1 MADQLQ
7 NNPRANPELAQQ
19 AKDLAQKQ
27 QQVAQQME
35 QLGQQPGAANA
46 AQQQRQQELNNAAG
60 QLGQQLAE
68 SQNKLGQQPLNL
80 PQPAEGAKQ
89 AGQQAANSQ
98 QKMEAA
104 KQASQQG
111 NANQAA
117 QAAEQAAE
125 NLQKAAEQAQAAAEK
140 SRPPQSP
147 VPRGVGEEVADAAER
162 LRQAAQT
169 QSAGNQPSQQT
180 AQSND
185 GQPMPNA
192 QPGQPNDP
200 GQPGSKDGQAPGLPF
215 AQMAQRLREAA
226 RALSDAANQSAPLPS
241 QAGQP
246 QPGQPLNEP
255 NDNPQLAQGGGGSGQ
270 GNKEQD
276 RGENLSDLQTQVKK
290 MTGRNWGQLSSKL
303 KTELS
308 QQAKHQAHGDYSKLI
323 KLYFQEIAKTQP
335 DAAEG
340 KR

>member
-19 AKDLAQKQ
+19 ANELAQKQ

-35 QLGQQPGAANA
+35 RLGRQPGASNA

-60 QLGQQLAE
+60 KLGQQLAE

-80 PQPAEGAKQ
+80 SQPAEGAMQ

-98 QKMEAA
+98 QKMAAA

-111 NANQAA
+111 NANQAV

-125 NLQKAAEQAQAAAEK
+125 NLQKAAEQAQAAADK
-140 SRPPQSP
+140 NRLPQSP
-147 VPRGVGEEVADAAER
+147 VPHGVGEEVADAAER
-162 LRQAAQT
+162 LRQTSEAQPAA
-169 QSAGNQPSQQT
+169 NQLSQQ
-180 AQSND
+180 AEPSED

-192 QPGQPNDP
+192 QSGQPDET
-200 GQPGSKDGQAPGLPF
+200 GQSGSKDGQAPSSPF

-226 RALSDAANQSAPLPS
+226 RALSDAANQTAPLPS

-246 QPGQPLNEP
+246 QPGQPSTESK
-255 NDNPQLAQGGGGSGQ
+255 DNPQLAQGGNGQ
-270 GNKEQD
+270 GKLEQD
-276 RGENLSDLQTQVKK
+276 RGENLGDLQTQVKK
-290 MTGRNWGQLSSKL
+290 LTGRNWGQLSSKL

-335 DAAEG
+335 DAEG

>member
-1 MADQLQ
+1 MAEQLQ

-19 AKDLAQKQ
+19 AKDLAEKQ
-27 QQVAQQME
+27 QQVAEQME

-46 AQQQRQQELNNAAG
+46 VQQQRQQELNNAAG
-60 QLGQQLAE
+60 KLGQQLAE
-68 SQNKLGQQPLNL
+68 SQNKLGQQPLNM

-98 QKMEAA
+98 QNMEAA
-104 KQASQQG
+104 KQAAQQG
-111 NANQAA
+111 NVNQAA

-125 NLQKAAEQAQAAAEK
+125 DLKKAAEQAQAAADK
-140 SRPPQSP
+140 NRPPQSP

-162 LRQAAQT
+162 LRPATQANA
-169 QSAGNQPSQQT
+169 SK
-180 AQSND
+180 ND
-185 GQPMPNA
+185 GQPMADA
-192 QPGQPNDP
+192 QPGQPGKSGDE
-200 GQPGSKDGQAPGLPF
+200 GKGEGQAPGSPF

-226 RALSDAANQSAPLPS
+226 RALSDAAKQSTPLPS
-241 QAGQP
+241 QDGQP
-246 QPGQPLNEP
+246 QPDKPANEP
-255 NDNPQLAQGGGGSGQ
+255 NDNPQLAQGGGANGQ
-270 GNKEQD
+270 GNGEQD
-276 RGENLSDLQTQVKK
+276 RGENLGDLQTQVKK

-303 KTELS
+303 KTEMS

-335 DAAEG
+335 EPAEG

>member
-19 AKDLAQKQ
+19 AQELAQKQ
-27 QQVAQQME
+27 LQVAQQME

-68 SQNKLGQQPLNL
+68 SQNKLGQQPLNQ
-80 PQPAEGAKQ
+80 PQAAEGAKQ

-98 QKMEAA
+98 QKMGAA

-125 NLQKAAEQAQAAAEK
+125 NLQQAAEQAQAAADRN
-140 SRPPQSP
+140 RPPLSP

-162 LRQAAQT
+162 LRPATPANA
-169 QSAGNQPSQQT
+169 SK
-180 AQSND
+180 ND
-185 GQPMPNA
+185 GQPMADA
-192 QPGQPNDP
+192 QPGQPGKSSDEAK
-200 GQPGSKDGQAPGLPF
+200 GEGQAPGSAF

-246 QPGQPLNEP
+246 QPGQPPSEP
-255 NDNPQLAQGGGGSGQ
+255 NDNPQLAQGGAGNGQ
-270 GNKEQD
+270 GNLEQD
-276 RGENLSDLQTQVKK
+276 RGENLNDLPTQIKK

-308 QQAKHQAHGDYSKLI
+308 QQAKHQAHGDYTKLI

-335 DAAEG
+335 EAEG